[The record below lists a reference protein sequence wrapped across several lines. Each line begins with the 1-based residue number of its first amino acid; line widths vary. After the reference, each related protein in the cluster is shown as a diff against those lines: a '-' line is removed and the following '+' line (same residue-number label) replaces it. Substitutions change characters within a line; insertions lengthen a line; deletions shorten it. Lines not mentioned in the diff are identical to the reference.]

1 MHAFRILR
9 STPKMDDEKVF
20 QASQSPRSEI
30 CESIDFD
37 EHKPVSLINPSIH
50 PIDTQTQR

>member
-1 MHAFRILR
+1 
-9 STPKMDDEKVF
+9 MDDEKVF

-30 CESIDFD
+30 CASIAFD
-37 EHKPVSLINPSIH
+37 EHKPVGLMNPSIH